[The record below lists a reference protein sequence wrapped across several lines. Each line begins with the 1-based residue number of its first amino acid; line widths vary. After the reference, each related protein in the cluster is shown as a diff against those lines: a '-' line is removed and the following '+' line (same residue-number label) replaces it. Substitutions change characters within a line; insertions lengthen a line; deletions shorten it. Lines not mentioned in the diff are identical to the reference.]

1 MFSINQ
7 VFNSFPS
14 ICKTL
19 VLSTVLLENWRHVDF
34 LNGMASDKT
43 KCLGGELPVKRL
55 ANIVGVEGKQNDVI
69 VCPSEV
75 TRQEKQ
81 HVIFFGGDIQ
91 VCITHSSNFLV

>member
-1 MFSINQ
+1 
-7 VFNSFPS
+7 
-14 ICKTL
+14 
-19 VLSTVLLENWRHVDF
+19 
-34 LNGMASDKT
+34 MASDIRDKT

-55 ANIVGVEGKQNDVI
+55 ANVVGVEGKQNDVI